1 MDLTRDPQKMAY
13 AAAEE
18 VRALNHR
25 SWGLEAFYG
34 EHNLINHAPSQV
46 AGVIGGL
53 YVLFERLP
61 QSVEQAAAAL
71 AQLEEQQA
79 IRMVNGAPVGEST
92 SRVLRALIDAKQ
104 AILVAQTHL
113 REASGV
119 ASNMAGQW
127 PSDVG
132 DGDLEGAGASG

>member
-1 MDLTRDPQKMAY
+1 MDLDCEPQKMAY

-18 VRALNHR
+18 IRALNHR
-25 SWGLEAFYG
+25 SLDVEAFYG
-34 EHNLINHAPSQV
+34 EHNLINHAPAQV

-53 YVLFERLP
+53 CTLFDRLP

-71 AQLEEQQA
+71 AQLEAVEA
-79 IRMVNGAPVGEST
+79 IRMANGAAVDVST

-119 ASNMAGQW
+119 TSNMAGHW
-127 PSDVG
+127 ID
-132 DGDLEGAGASG
+132 DDDLEGADTTM